1 MTRFA
6 NGAFLFSRAR
16 GVEPRAPD
24 VIESLAQSHGFGLD
38 DIPTYAGDRAAFS
51 RAVASARAG
60 LPKEGYLLRPIKRS
74 SSEMVFGIVREEKDV
89 TAATIDHDCEATVSW
104 SAEPDSAVQ
113 GDHPI
118 AHRVADAFSHLRGKV
133 VADDWSTCIT
143 GYLERHGAARI
154 RSDGRVSWIPPQR
167 LDAVRRYSAL
177 LAEVGIDLVLC
188 EIEPEA
194 TAVVE
199 RVAAESIDE
208 QLTKLQEEADA
219 FDGRQKPSTYARRLD
234 EYQRLRE
241 RAVLYRDALG
251 VGVQQ
256 AETVLGELETKVSTM
271 LDIRR
276 KTVIHRDDPPSEAPT
291 TEPRPD
297 ANATPRLRFA
307 GVDFQPTDTDDPN
320 TLLFVTDDERAI
332 STVHALEAMGL
343 AGTWQKAGPIGVS
356 IENSGPAGS
365 RVSVTLQIPTNT
377 TIQSASRS
385 LAAIGIELI

>member
-154 RSDGRVSWIPPQR
+154 RGDGRVYWVPPQR
-167 LDAVRRYSAL
+167 VGDVVRL
-177 LAEVGIDLVLC
+177 GTFLAEVGINLILC
-188 EIEPEA
+188 EIEA
-194 TAVVE
+194 TTRAVVE
-199 RVAAESIDE
+199 EVARDSLSE
-208 QLTKLQEEADA
+208 QLDQLKAEADA
-219 FDGRQKPSTYARRLD
+219 FDGTQRPSTYARRLD

-256 AETVLGELETKVSTM
+256 AETVLGELEQKVSTM

-276 KTVIHRDDPPSEAPT
+276 KTVISRNSSSTVAPELT
-291 TEPRPD
+291 PQPTEPEPSG
-297 ANATPRLRFA
+297 LRFA
-307 GVDFQPTDTDDPN
+307 GTVFTPAPSDEPDVQ
-320 TLLFVTDDERAI
+320 LFVADGDFARSSVA
-332 STVHALEAMGL
+332 ALESMGL
-343 AGTWQKAGPIGVS
+343 AGTWQKAGPCQVAIQ
-356 IENSGPAGS
+356 NSGPPGAAVSIRLKLPAGKPLS
-365 RVSVTLQIPTNT
+365 
-377 TIQSASRS
+377 SAARP
-385 LAAIGIELI
+385 LAALGIELA